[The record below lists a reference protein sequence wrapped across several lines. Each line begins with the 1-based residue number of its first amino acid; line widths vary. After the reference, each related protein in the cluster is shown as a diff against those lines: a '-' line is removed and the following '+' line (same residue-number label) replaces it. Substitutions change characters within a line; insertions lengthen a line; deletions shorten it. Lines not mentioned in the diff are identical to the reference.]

1 MSRGRFKPCVT
12 VRHGVP
18 LPCRALHSDQ
28 LQVLDFLNR
37 DMSDFRA
44 GWLPASH

>member
-1 MSRGRFKPCVT
+1 MARGRFQT
-12 VRHGVP
+12 MRQAVP
-18 LPCRALHSDQ
+18 LLCRSLHSDQ
-28 LQVLDFLNR
+28 LQVLDFLSR

>member
-1 MSRGRFKPCVT
+1 MSPGRFQTTRRGCAVA
-12 VRHGVP
+12 VS
-18 LPCRALHSDQ
+18 LAHSDQ

>member
-1 MSRGRFKPCVT
+1 M
-12 VRHGVP
+12 RHGVP
-18 LPCRALHSDQ
+18 LVCRALLSDQ

-37 DMSDFRA
+37 DTGEFRA